1 MAPTEVSTV
10 SRMTVVTSGSPEIV
24 EQIIKQ
30 LNKLVDVIKLVDLF
44 ERPHIERELM
54 LIKLHASEQE
64 QREEFKRLSEIF
76 SGTIVDI
83 TNENYTIEL
92 TGPRETL
99 DDFVKA
105 VGESSIM
112 EVARSGSIGL
122 LKGNK
127 TLNI

>member
-1 MAPTEVSTV
+1 M
-10 SRMTVVTSGSPEIV
+10 
-24 EQIIKQ
+24 
-30 LNKLVDVIKLVDLF
+30 F

-83 TNENYTIEL
+83 TNLNYTIEL

-99 DDFVKA
+99 DDFVEA
-105 VGESSIM
+105 VGESSIL
-112 EVARSGSIGL
+112 VAKIWFHRVTQG
-122 LKGNK
+122 
-127 TLNI
+127 

>member
-1 MAPTEVSTV
+1 M
-10 SRMTVVTSGSPEIV
+10 
-24 EQIIKQ
+24 
-30 LNKLVDVIKLVDLF
+30 F
-44 ERPHIERELM
+44 ERPHIERETYVNQTSC
-54 LIKLHASEQE
+54 ASEQE

-76 SGTIVDI
+76 SGTIDI